1 MNPTNP
7 TNRTNSM
14 NSTNSANPKIAVL
27 GAGNW
32 GRNLVRV
39 FCELVGSGNIIVC
52 DPDRS
57 RREAMIAAHP
67 GIATAEGPSYDGVD
81 AVVIAAPAVMHYEL
95 AKEALLAGMDV
106 LVEKPIALSSS
117 EAEELIDIAERNR
130 RILMVDHLLEYH
142 PAVVK
147 LKELADEGRFGR
159 LLHLTSQRLNLG
171 VIRSE
176 ENALWSLAPHDISVI
191 LHLLEEEPDEVIA
204 RGEVYLQDG
213 IEDMAYVTLRF
224 SSGTLGLIH
233 TSWLDPVKTRRL
245 TVVGDEG
252 MAVFDDLAP
261 DKLVIYDHAI
271 EKVNGRYRTER
282 GEGRPVAIE
291 GTEPLS
297 AMAEAF
303 LRSLRTRQD
312 PPSGG
317 RDGLRVV
324 RVLEAA
330 QASMRG
336 H

>member
-7 TNRTNSM
+7 M
-14 NSTNSANPKIAVL
+14 NSTNSTNPKLAVL

-39 FCELVGSGNIIVC
+39 FCGLVGVGNVIVC

-57 RREAMIAAHP
+57 RREAILSAHP
-67 GIATAEGPSYDGVD
+67 GITAAGEPRYEGVD
-81 AVVIAAPAVMHYEL
+81 AVVVAAPAVMHYEL
-95 AKEALLAGMDV
+95 AKEGLIAGKDV
-106 LVEKPIALSSS
+106 LVEKPIALRSS
-117 EAEELIDIAERNR
+117 EAEELIDIAERNG

-142 PAVVK
+142 PAVVR
-147 LKELADEGRFGR
+147 LKELTEEGRFGR

-204 RGEVYLQDG
+204 RGEGYLQEG
-213 IEDMAYVTLRF
+213 IEDISYVTLRF
-224 SSGTLGLIH
+224 PSGTLGLIH

-245 TVVGDEG
+245 TVVGDKG
-252 MAVFDDLAP
+252 MAVFDDLAT
-261 DKLVIYDHAI
+261 DKLVVYDHAI
-271 EKVNGRYRTER
+271 EQVNGRFQTER

-291 GTEPLS
+291 GIEPLS
-297 AMAEAF
+297 AMAQAF
-303 LRSLRTRQD
+303 LRSIRTRVAPLSD
-312 PPSGG
+312 G

-336 H
+336 VN